1 MRLGQL
7 HRYLGELLDNG
18 TDEHLLVCI
27 PGEDVAR
34 ACEVD
39 RLMLAT
45 GPVNEDASP
54 AYTGFLQRE
63 AQVLVLMSGAV
74 HAEQLSESHQLTMPD
89 PLTPEKSWPTGDL
102 RKK

>member
-7 HRYLGELLDNG
+7 YRYLGELLEHG

-54 AYTGFLQRE
+54 AYTGFLQRD
-63 AQVLVLMSGAV
+63 AQVVVLTSGPG
-74 HAEQLSESHQLTMPD
+74 HLERLTGSHVLTA
-89 PLTPEKSWPTGDL
+89 PEPPVPAKSWPDGDW